1 MGLLWCKCCLLGKSS
16 SRLSARSCR
25 INKLGATIT
34 SWTVEGEEL
43 IFLSP
48 RAVLDGSKAIRGGV
62 PICWPAFGPWS
73 LGSQHGFAR
82 SSVWEV
88 RSEEKQR
95 VTFTLAES
103 RAWDQQFLLS
113 YTVSLGETSLDI
125 ELTAKNC
132 NTEQAIDFTTA
143 LHTYFR
149 LGSAAN
155 SL

>member
-1 MGLLWCKCCLLGKSS
+1 M
-16 SRLSARSCR
+16 
-25 INKLGATIT
+25 
-34 SWTVEGEEL
+34 EGEEL